1 MSRRNENIYVFLSFS
16 FLIIIL
22 LVWYMIFM
30 GNERKDESYKIIEKP
45 IMGFIED
52 EEEEHRNKEFCSD
65 YCHKNVCKKYNDR
78 MKYYQYCKEC
88 ASEGLCW
95 SLSDPKCHKCKDGES
110 TYCESKDNFG
120 CYNISLQKNTPPI
133 NPMLTG
139 CDLCWE

>member
-52 EEEEHRNKEFCSD
+52 EEEEHRNKESCFS
-65 YCHKNVCKKYNDR
+65 V
-78 MKYYQYCKEC
+78 
-88 ASEGLCW
+88 S
-95 SLSDPKCHKCKDGES
+95 SV
-110 TYCESKDNFG
+110 
-120 CYNISLQKNTPPI
+120 ISLMFNLRYCII
-133 NPMLTG
+133 NA
-139 CDLCWE
+139 